1 MMKMSEDFADFL
13 KLLSDKNVDY
23 VLVGGYAV
31 VHYGYVRNTGDMDIW
46 VRSAADNLRRTAEAL
61 EELGYVPREQT
72 LPYLAKPNKI
82 LRMGIPPFRLEV
94 STSTDGVDFDD
105 CYTRRVALK
114 VNDVPVS
121 MISFEDLIK
130 NKKASGRLKDLADV
144 EELLKVNS

>member
-1 MMKMSEDFADFL
+1 MKMSEDFADFL

-23 VLVGGYAV
+23 LLVGGYAV

-46 VRSAADNLRRTAEAL
+46 VRSAADNFQRTAEAL
-61 EELGYVPREQT
+61 EEFGYAPREQT
-72 LPYLAKPNKI
+72 LPYLVQPNKI

-94 STSTDGVDFDD
+94 STSIDGVDFDD

-121 MISFEDLIK
+121 MISFDDLIK